1 MASQKSMILDVLD
14 VLYDVRA
21 EVRGDVEDSVIEQ
34 LNVAI
39 NELESGLYNDK
50 FEFDA
55 LEVLSKVLE
64 LVPTV
69 WGIIQMIQAG

>member
-1 MASQKSMILDVLD
+1 MTSDKSMILDVLD

-34 LNVAI
+34 LDSAI
-39 NELESGLYNDK
+39 NELESGLCNDK

-55 LEVLSKVLE
+55 LEVLSNVLE
-64 LVPTV
+64 LIPPV
-69 WGIIQMIQAG
+69 WGIIQMFTAG